1 MSSLLINVIGT
12 GAALCTITSF
22 VPQIIK
28 IIRERDA
35 SSVSLRMYAL
45 TVSAFS
51 LWTIYG
57 VMLGAWPLVAAN
69 SVSLTLTDT
78 GPSPVCTMSSTAPSA
93 NPSTTVRPAR
103 PGATAT
109 APASRCAWA
118 AAGAM
123 LR

>member
-1 MSSLLINVIGT
+1 MENHFLINAIGV

-51 LWTIYG
+51 LWTLYG
-57 VMLGAWPLVAAN
+57 VMLGAWPLILAN
-69 SVSLTLTDT
+69 GVSLAL
-78 GPSPVCTMSSTAPSA
+78 A
-93 NPSTTVRPAR
+93 
-103 PGATAT
+103 ATALVCKWRFRDGD
-109 APASRCAWA
+109 PAD
-118 AAGAM
+118 
-123 LR
+123 

>member
-1 MSSLLINVIGT
+1 MESQLLINVIGT

-35 SSVSLRMYAL
+35 SSVSLRMYGL

-69 SVSLTLTDT
+69 SVSLML
-78 GPSPVCTMSSTAPSA
+78 A
-93 NPSTTVRPAR
+93 
-103 PGATAT
+103 ATALVCKWRFRDGD
-109 APASRCAWA
+109 PEE
-118 AAGAM
+118 
-123 LR
+123 

>member
-1 MSSLLINVIGT
+1 MESQLLINVIGT

-45 TVSAFS
+45 TVCAFS

-69 SVSLTLTDT
+69 SISLTLAVTAL
-78 GPSPVCTMSSTAPSA
+78 VCKWRFRDGDPED
-93 NPSTTVRPAR
+93 
-103 PGATAT
+103 
-109 APASRCAWA
+109 
-118 AAGAM
+118 
-123 LR
+123 

>member
-12 GAALCTITSF
+12 GAALCTLTSF

-69 SVSLTLTDT
+69 SVSLTL
-78 GPSPVCTMSSTAPSA
+78 A
-93 NPSTTVRPAR
+93 
-103 PGATAT
+103 ATALVCKWRFRDGD
-109 APASRCAWA
+109 PED
-118 AAGAM
+118 
-123 LR
+123 

>member
-57 VMLGAWPLVAAN
+57 VMLSAWPLVAAN
-69 SVSLTLTDT
+69 SVSLAL
-78 GPSPVCTMSSTAPSA
+78 A
-93 NPSTTVRPAR
+93 
-103 PGATAT
+103 ATALVCKWRFRDGD
-109 APASRCAWA
+109 PED
-118 AAGAM
+118 
-123 LR
+123 

>member
-1 MSSLLINVIGT
+1 MESQLLINVIGT
-12 GAALCTITSF
+12 GAALCTIISF

-35 SSVSLRMYAL
+35 SSVSLRMYGL

-69 SVSLTLTDT
+69 SVSLAL
-78 GPSPVCTMSSTAPSA
+78 A
-93 NPSTTVRPAR
+93 
-103 PGATAT
+103 ATALICKWRFRDGD
-109 APASRCAWA
+109 PED
-118 AAGAM
+118 
-123 LR
+123 

>member
-1 MSSLLINVIGT
+1 MIPDLLINLVGV

-69 SVSLTLTDT
+69 SVSLML
-78 GPSPVCTMSSTAPSA
+78 A
-93 NPSTTVRPAR
+93 
-103 PGATAT
+103 ATALVCKWRFRDGD
-109 APASRCAWA
+109 PED
-118 AAGAM
+118 
-123 LR
+123 